1 MPASLVLL
9 ISLLMY
15 AVFSSDGS
23 GTILYGRHIIS
34 GSVVCREIEAEDD
47 V

>member
-1 MPASLVLL
+1 MPASLVLSPYL
-9 ISLLMY
+9 CMLCSALME
-15 AVFSSDGS
+15 AVPYL
-23 GTILYGRHIIS
+23 LYGRHIIS